1 MKGVARLE
9 REMGE
14 VKERLDRGEAEIN
27 RSEGVVSASG
37 IQLGEGG
44 QMRLHTIHERHYT
57 NSDRTTADQ
66 GMTAPWTSRILLRL
80 RDGCHCTLSSDMINK

>member
-37 IQLGEGG
+37 IQLGEMGKCG
-44 QMRLHTIHERHYT
+44 FIQSMKGTIP
-57 NSDRTTADQ
+57 TAIEQ
-66 GMTAPWTSRILLRL
+66 LQTKVWLLR
-80 RDGCHCTLSSDMINK
+80 GQAASFYACAMVVTVPSQVI